1 MEIWVERSG
10 GFAGLKERIAS
21 VDTAAL
27 GRAKAEP
34 LENLIESVGF
44 FGLPAVIPGVAVGA
58 DLFQYEITVVD
69 GPRRHSVAFVED
81 DAPPTAPLRN
91 IVKQLQAGSW

>member
-1 MEIWVERSG
+1 MKISVERSG
-10 GFAGLKERIAS
+10 GFAGLTEQIAS

-27 GRAKAEP
+27 EGAKAEL
-34 LENLIESVGF
+34 LENLIESAGF

-58 DLFQYEITVVD
+58 DLFQYHITVVD
-69 GPRRHSVAFVED
+69 GPRHHSVAFVED

-91 IVKQLQAGSW
+91 IVKQLQAGS